1 MNQRIVVI
9 AMSRMFVNS
18 LQDGE
23 TVEEVYLLA
32 DRQLRAN
39 RNGDTYFL
47 GQLRDRT
54 GQISGLLW
62 NVSESTVSHINAGD
76 YVRVKG
82 KVQLFQGNIQMIL
95 TRIDAASD
103 ENINAEDFIPQSNSD
118 VVAQFEKLQ
127 EILLGI
133 GDPELRELMQLFLS
147 DDEIVQGLKT
157 APAGIRLHHAYHG
170 GLLDHIVNLSE
181 TASRLTDL
189 YPNVDFDLLLA
200 GILLHDLGKIRELS
214 YDASF
219 LYTDEGQLIGHLII
233 GIEMLGEKISEYE
246 QKNGASFSE
255 EKALRLKH
263 MIISHHG
270 SYEFGSPKLPMTPEA
285 IALHHLD
292 NLDAKTNE
300 FQSLIDA
307 DPNAA
312 SNWTPYQPNMQ
323 RKVFKGSSE

>member
-1 MNQRIVVI
+1 
-9 AMSRMFVNS
+9 MSRMFVNS

-23 TVEEVYLLA
+23 TVDEVYLLA

-62 NVSESTVSHINAGD
+62 NVNESIVSHINTGD

-82 KVQLFQGNIQMIL
+82 KVQLFQGNLQVIL
-95 TRIDAASD
+95 TRIDLATD
-103 ENINAEDFIPQSNSD
+103 ESVNSEDFIPQSNSD
-118 VVAQFEKLQ
+118 VLVQLERLR
-127 EILLGI
+127 EILLGLN
-133 GDPELRELMQLFLS
+133 DSDLSELMQSFLS
-147 DDEIVQGLKT
+147 DDEIVEGLKT

-170 GLLDHIVNLSE
+170 GLLDHIVNLCE

-189 YPNVDFDLLLA
+189 YPNVDFNLLLA
-200 GILLHDLGKIRELS
+200 GIFLHDLGKIRELS
-214 YDASF
+214 YDTSF
-219 LYTDEGQLIGHLII
+219 QYTDEGQLIGHLII
-233 GIEMLGEKISEYE
+233 GIEMLDDKIRETE
-246 QKNGASFSE
+246 DRTKQDFPK

-263 MIISHHG
+263 MIVSHHG
-270 SYEFGSPKLPMTPEA
+270 AYEFGSPKLPMTPEA

-300 FQSLIDA
+300 FQSLIES

-312 SNWTPYQPNMQ
+312 SHWTPYQPNMQ
-323 RKVFKGSSE
+323 RKLYKGSAE